1 VHLATELP
9 SASPSGPG
17 AARPSGPSGHLPM
30 NGEEFDQ
37 PPRQAGKGRIK
48 KRVVIKTD
56 GRYLIYYERVER

>member
-1 VHLATELP
+1 
-9 SASPSGPG
+9 
-17 AARPSGPSGHLPM
+17 M

-48 KRVVIKTD
+48 KRLVIKTD